1 MNKTEF
7 STIRHHFGKSQLQI
21 SQLLGVSLKAV
32 QSFEQGWRNIP
43 VHIER
48 QILFLL
54 ALRNNTHKKGKSCW
68 VLKKCSKETREN
80 CPAWEF
86 NAGHYCWCISGT
98 ICQGKVQKS
107 WQKKMKICRQCEMF
121 QKTVSL

>member
-7 STIRHHFGKSQLQI
+7 SKIRQHFGKSQRQI

-48 QILFLL
+48 QLLFLL
-54 ALRNNTHKKGKSCW
+54 ALKQNSDKKVKPCW
-68 VLKKCSKETREN
+68 VELKCLKETREK

-86 NAGHYCWCISGT
+86 KAGQYCWCISGT
-98 ICQGKVQKS
+98 ICHGKVQES
-107 WQKKMKICRQCEMF
+107 WQKKMKICRRCEVF
-121 QKTVSL
+121 NKTVSL